1 MASDAVLFAGLH
13 ISSGRRPFTF
23 AALDHGLNVT
33 NLTQWDIPAVIDCL
47 KEYDSVQLAIDL
59 PSSKPGREIYQKF
72 QEKIIE
78 AGFQPYSTKE
88 GTRLWAESDAE
99 ECYLTF
105 QPVLLSR
112 RSLEGR
118 LQRAVI
124 LYEEGLQISDPM
136 DFFEEITRHKLLQG
150 VLPVG
155 NIYSFRELD
164 ALIMAYLS
172 WMAGNPSEKVVL
184 RDQTL
189 LPKIIESD

>member
-1 MASDAVLFAGLH
+1 MSSDAVLFAGMH
-13 ISSGRRPFTF
+13 ISSGRKPVTF

-33 NLTQWDIPAVIDCL
+33 ILTQWDLPAVIDCL
-47 KEYDSVQLAIDL
+47 KEHGSVQLAIDL
-59 PSSKPGREIYQKF
+59 PSSKTGRELYQGF

-78 AGFQPYSTKE
+78 TGFQPYSTKE

-99 ECYLTF
+99 ECYLSF
-105 QPVLLSR
+105 QPLLLSR

-150 VLPVG
+150 VLPTG

-172 WMAGNPSEKVVL
+172 WMAGSPSEKVVL

-189 LPKIIESD
+189 LPKIIEND